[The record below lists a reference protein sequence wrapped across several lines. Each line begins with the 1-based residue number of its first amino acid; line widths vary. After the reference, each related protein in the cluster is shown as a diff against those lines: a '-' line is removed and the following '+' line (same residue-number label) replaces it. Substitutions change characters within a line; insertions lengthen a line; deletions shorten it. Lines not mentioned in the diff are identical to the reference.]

1 MVGVSLILVAT
12 NTSPDVARAARHLPT
27 PAIALQTNTSSGT
40 VRSGAAFAPSRR
52 RDKTRQSKFRTAT
65 IIGLRVYL
73 LSAERLTFS
82 GLGRGNLPRDLTQ
95 PTDLRGGWCRAS
107 MGPMDNVPFAPLFV
121 RDPRLAPR
129 SAGLAV
135 EREGCAR
142 HCDRKRGEPQHPG
155 NDHISNP
162 AIASRSASDD
172 LRLMP
177 RFRSRRLFSEKCF
190 V

>member
-52 RDKTRQSKFRTAT
+52 RDKTRQSEFRTAT

-82 GLGRGNLPRDLTQ
+82 GLGRGNLPRGLTQ
-95 PTDLRGGWCRAS
+95 PTSLRGGRCRAS

-121 RDPRLAPR
+121 RDPRLAPYVTSIQPAWLW
-129 SAGLAV
+129 SAKD
-135 EREGCAR
+135 AR
-142 HCDRKRGEPQHPG
+142 V
-155 NDHISNP
+155 I
-162 AIASRSASDD
+162 AIASGANHST
-172 LRLMP
+172 LVTITFPTRLLP
-177 RFRSRRLFSEKCF
+177 RAQP
-190 V
+190 VTI